1 MGTLTE
7 YINLYR
13 DGASKEDLASCAGL
27 SLLQTMNMNGV
38 LCRLGVISRD
48 DIDERR
54 KHINR
59 GRVVDEQYTA
69 MGSSFEDIIENIRK
83 IYRSGISGF
92 KFASEYNIRNSHGV
106 YAMYTAFKNMGV
118 FSDDDVI
125 AHASQ
130 ERTSLADLPWQKL
143 DWPVNL
149 LKFVASR
156 TSGYLYYTDED
167 LHSVEEIYSKMTGFN
182 ADIIKNVMIDGMSVQ
197 AYATSQGKSKQYIYS
212 VLKTIST
219 NIFQKMRYCFTPT
232 VSSILDNYGVSG
244 IDCIFDVQW
253 KHQKGF
259 QTVLAVANDL
269 SQSELYIDGM
279 EYWDAQAGG
288 FRRGAMALY
297 CFKHNVP
304 IKEMLHRCGLVVD
317 YNITSGGS
325 VDLDN
330 MTELQQFITY
340 YSHVEVLSVK
350 HIAILLELD
359 EDDVR
364 VVIDA

>member
-1 MGTLTE
+1 MGTLSD
-7 YINLYR
+7 YIELYR
-13 DGASKEDLASCAGL
+13 DGKSKEELALCAGL

-38 LCRLGVISRD
+38 LCRLGVISRE

-69 MGSSFEDIIENIRK
+69 MGDSFEDVVENIRK

-92 KFASEYNIRNSHGV
+92 KFASEYNVRNSHGV
-106 YAMYTAFKNMGV
+106 YAMYTAFRNMGV
-118 FSDDDVI
+118 FTENDIV

-130 ERTSLADLPWQKL
+130 ERTSVTDLPWQKL

-156 TSGYLYYTDED
+156 TTSYLYYTDDD
-167 LHSVEEIYSKMTGFN
+167 LHAVEEIYSKMEGLN
-182 ADIIKNVMIDGMSVQ
+182 ADIVKNVMIDGLSVQ
-197 AYATSQGKSKQYIYS
+197 AYANALGKSKQYIYS

-219 NIFQKMRYCFTPT
+219 NIYQKMRYCFTPT
-232 VSSILDNYGVSG
+232 VSSILDNYGVSDV
-244 IDCIFDVQW
+244 DCIFDVQW
-253 KHQKGF
+253 KKQKGF
-259 QTVLAVANDL
+259 QTVLAVASDL
-269 SQSELYIDGM
+269 AACDLYIDGM
-279 EYWDAQAGG
+279 EYWEGDD

-304 IKEMLHRCGLVVD
+304 VKEMLHRCGLVVD
-317 YNITSGGS
+317 YEINSGGS

-330 MTELQQFITY
+330 MSEVQQFITY

-350 HIAILLELD
+350 HIAILLGMD
-359 EDDVR
+359 ESEVR
-364 VVIDA
+364 AVIDA